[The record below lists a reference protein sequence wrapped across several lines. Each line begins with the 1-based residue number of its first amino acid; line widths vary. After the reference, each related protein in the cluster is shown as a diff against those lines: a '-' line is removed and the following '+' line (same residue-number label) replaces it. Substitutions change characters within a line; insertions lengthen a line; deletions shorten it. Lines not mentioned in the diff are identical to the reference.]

1 MALIIEDGSIVAN
14 ANSYVTR
21 ADYIAYALARGVV
34 IASSDAADVQ
44 LVKAAEFIGAHEAN
58 LKGYLVQR
66 DQPLSFP
73 RHDIVIDDW
82 YWSSTE
88 IPRQVILC
96 QMALAMDINA
106 GVDLYNKPVNPSL
119 AVKSERVEGAVAV
132 QYAVSDTVGQKLS
145 RSSTSDAL
153 LASLLQRNGL
163 VGLRMVRT

>member
-14 ANSYVTR
+14 ANSWASR

-34 IASSDAADVQ
+34 IPDTDAADVQ
-44 LVKAAEFIGAHEAN
+44 LVKAAEFIGSHEAN

-66 DQPLSFP
+66 DQSLAFP

-88 IPRQVILC
+88 IPRQVTLC

-106 GVDLYNKPVNPSL
+106 GVDLYNKPVNPNL
-119 AVKSERVEGAVAV
+119 AVKSERVEGAVSV
-132 QYAVSDTVGQKLS
+132 EYAVSDTVGQKLS